1 MQRKVSKIIVISVI
15 ALLIA
20 GAIIALS
27 PVFTGQQGY
36 RTVSVIEVSGR
47 VSVVKGDIE
56 YSAYPGMVLQE
67 GHEVITSGDSYVRL
81 VLDQDKYVKLEEGSR
96 LVFETLGVLGSGKT
110 ALVLERGALTTELV
124 SPLGEGEQYVINT
137 PNAIFAVRG
146 TFFRVDLRRGQNG
159 DIISDINTYGGRVAS
174 KRIFPSGEVVEE
186 DVLIEAGYKACVNMT
201 KDYTYYVVE
210 TTNLIDMENISN
222 QDMVDLYFSAEN
234 GHELFVTTEELQEI
248 MDSRG
253 IDLQDQIS
261 VYEKAEKVWEM
272 QKAASSEMVNVPDY
286 IDDNRPLA
294 EEGSEEI
301 YIYEDEIKQESMLI
315 TDGAAHVHEIARFSV
330 EATCLEPGGTT
341 AKCRTCKEVI
351 EETVTLPHG
360 HSFGEWVVLAEA
372 TCNAVGERQ
381 SSCNICGETVNESV
395 EALGHDYGDDFVVDT
410 EATCVA
416 GGSMSKHC
424 SRCNSISEV
433 TAVPGVGHVYGEWKV
448 EQAATCVV
456 DGKKTRSCN
465 RCGTTEE
472 ESIPMSGHVYGQVQV
487 IQTASCTSAGKQQK
501 VCGICKNTVQETIA
515 AKGHSFSDWNVTQE
529 ETCIDVGFRER
540 ICDVCEYKEETLIE
554 ALGHS
559 YGEWNVTLEATCTST
574 GSRVRV
580 CALCQEE
587 ERETL
592 AVLEHDYEE
601 EYTVDIPPT
610 CTMTGTKTRH
620 CSKCGDY
627 TDKVPIEA
635 LGHDFGE
642 TYTVDQEAT
651 CTEAGSMSK
660 HCSRCE
666 VTDDVTE
673 IEAIG
678 HIYAEEF
685 SIDQEATCTVDGS
698 KSKHCTREECEATSE
713 TTVIPAGHS
722 YSEWDVIE
730 EATCTEDGLQKK
742 ACKGCG
748 DIVEEILTALGHK
761 DEDGDSICDNCS
773 EAYVTISAGNF
784 PDSVFRVYVEGYDLN
799 QDTYL
804 TEDELKAVDTMDL
817 NGSSLADG
825 GMSDLTGIEYFT
837 ELTHFTCSY
846 NAGLTELD
854 LEKNTKLQELRCD
867 NTGLT
872 TLDVSASDELT
883 FLDISNTAVQ
893 NARDISV
900 STSAELTELYMDNTN
915 IAFENYGD
923 APWLG
928 NLEIFHADKA
938 SFKNVEWN
946 DVVKRTLSPSLREMK
961 ITNNDSNSNP
971 DEYISMDMDL
981 SKFGSLEYLDL
992 SHNADMSGL
1001 SLDASST
1008 LKMLNIAGTG
1018 IQELNV
1024 DSYSVLDSLTISN
1037 EAGTCAQLRTIDVD
1051 KCTSLETLDVSGC
1064 SALSELNAMDCTGL
1078 VTLDITGCTGL
1089 KTMELGGCTVLS
1101 DLDVAG
1107 HTGLEVLNVG
1117 YCEALTELD
1126 VSGCSSLYM
1135 LANEACNNVTSMNL
1149 DGTSLSSFYNL
1160 YCNLTELQ
1168 EISAKNA
1175 NLNGTDMAT
1184 MTRMLSSKLER
1195 LDVEGN
1201 IIEYVDFGGKDVSN
1215 LKYLNLANN
1224 AELTQVSLSSCSG
1237 LEELNLSGTGVD
1249 YLTLSDSSTLK
1260 KLNVADCTNLTGISV
1275 DGCSSLTELNLTN
1288 CNALQ
1293 QLDVSGSGL
1302 EVLEL
1307 NNMSNLN
1314 RLTLN
1319 RSGMTNTVMKE
1330 LSLMDLGI
1338 TSLEIAGMSNLQKVQ
1353 VSGDFLS
1360 MVTITDSSIKSELI
1374 MSDSPELIALI
1385 TTNAYI
1391 KRIEATGC
1399 SLLSEFRVPGSGA
1412 EEVTFVD
1419 CPNLQ
1424 IVDVSSSAITTLRLP
1439 GSEYPY
1445 LAILNVSYCNALTTV
1460 ELQGGTA
1467 LVELDVLSCPV
1478 LASINLSG
1486 CTGQLSIDVRG
1497 VNGSDDVPAE
1507 LEVNVSDT
1515 YLTENNFTKSANL
1528 TLKLI
1533 TN

>member
-96 LVFETLGVLGSGKT
+96 LVFETLGVLGNGKT

-124 SPLGEGEQYVINT
+124 SPLGEGEQYVVNT

-186 DVLIEAGYKACVNMT
+186 DVMIDAGYKACVNMT

-234 GHELFVTTEELQEI
+234 GHELFVTTEELKEI

-261 VYEKAEKVWEM
+261 VYERAEKVWEM
-272 QKAASSEMVNVPDY
+272 QKAASYETVNVPDY

-315 TDGAAHVHEIARFSV
+315 TDGAAHVHEITLFSV

-351 EETVTLPHG
+351 EETVTLPQG
-360 HSFGEWVVLAEA
+360 HSFGEWTVLAEA
-372 TCNAVGERQ
+372 TCDADGERM
-381 SSCNICGETVNESV
+381 SSCSVCGETVKESL
-395 EALGHDYGDDFVVDT
+395 EALGHDYGNEFVVDS
-410 EATCVA
+410 EATCTTE
-416 GGSMSKHC
+416 GSMSKHC
-424 SRCNSISEV
+424 LRCDGIREV
-433 TAVPGVGHVYGEWKV
+433 TELSATDHVYGEWKV
-448 EQAATCVV
+448 EREATCVA
-456 DGKKTRSCN
+456 DGKRVRNCN
-465 RCGTTEE
+465 DCGIAEE
-472 ESIPMSGHVYGQVQV
+472 ERIPMFGHAYGQVQV

-515 AKGHSFSDWNVTQE
+515 EKGHSFSDWNVTQE

-559 YGEWNVTLEATCTST
+559 YSGWNVTLEATCTST

-620 CSKCGDY
+620 CSVCGDY

-666 VTDDVTE
+666 VIDEVTE

-685 SIDQEATCTVDGS
+685 SIDKEATCTVNGS
-698 KSKHCTREECEATSE
+698 KSKHCTGKNCDAISEE
-713 TTVIPAGHS
+713 TTIPAGHS

-730 EATCTEDGLQKK
+730 EATCTEGGLQKK

-773 EAYVTISAGNF
+773 GAYAAIDASNF
-784 PDSVFRVYVEGYDLN
+784 PDATFRIYVEGYDVN

-804 TEDELKAVDTMDL
+804 SVDELEAVDTMDL

-981 SKFGSLEYLDL
+981 SKFGSLEVLDI
-992 SHNADMSGL
+992 SNNRGMSGL
-1001 SLDASST
+1001 SLNASST
-1008 LKMLNIAGTG
+1008 LKTLNIAGTG
-1018 IQELNV
+1018 IRELNV
-1024 DSYSVLDSLTISN
+1024 PYYNVLSNLIINDGTATCTQLT
-1037 EAGTCAQLRTIDVD
+1037 DVSAD
-1051 KCTSLETLDVSGC
+1051 YCVLLTSLDVSGC
-1064 SALSELNAMDCTGL
+1064 SALTDLTTNSCSNL
-1078 VTLDITGCTGL
+1078 VTLDISGCTGL
-1089 KTMELGGCTVLS
+1089 KNLQVPGCTQLS
-1101 DLDVAG
+1101 DVDVAG
-1107 HTGLEVLNVG
+1107 HTALQVLDVG
-1117 YCEALTELD
+1117 SCEALTELD
-1126 VSGCSSLYM
+1126 VSGCSSLYL
-1135 LANEACNNVTSMNL
+1135 LANQYCNNLTSINMDDTNI
-1149 DGTSLSSFYNL
+1149 TSFLNVYVDL
-1160 YCNLTELQ
+1160 PKLQ
-1168 EISAKNA
+1168 SISARNA
-1175 NLNGTDMAT
+1175 NLDAADMERIT
-1184 MTRMLSSKLER
+1184 SLLSASVER
-1195 LDVEGN
+1195 LDVAGN
-1201 IIEYVDFGGKDVSN
+1201 TFDYINFGGVDASN
-1215 LKYLNLANN
+1215 IKYLSLADNE
-1224 AELTQVSLSSCSG
+1224 ELTSVSLYSCSG
-1237 LEELNLSGTGVD
+1237 LEELDLSGTGID
-1249 YLTLSDSSTLK
+1249 ALTLSDSSTIQ
-1260 KLNVADCTNLTGISV
+1260 KLDVSDCTNMTGISV
-1275 DGCSSLTELNLTN
+1275 DDCTSLTELNLSG
-1288 CNALQ
+1288 CSALQ
-1293 QLDVSGSGL
+1293 QLDITGSGL

-1307 NNMSNLN
+1307 NDMPYLN
-1314 RLTLN
+1314 RLVLAGQDGQSSN
-1319 RSGMTNTVMKE
+1319 DVIKE
-1330 LSLMDLGI
+1330 LYIRNTGLQFLELSRMYNLDTVEVTGNAIRSATINSCNINNALVLDDNTELISLTSSNCWIPQISLDRCSALTELSIRGCEAQEISLEDCSNLQVVDVSVTSI
-1338 TSLEIAGMSNLQKVQ
+1338 TSLDMP
-1353 VSGDFLS
+1353 GD
-1360 MVTITDSSIKSELI
+1360 
-1374 MSDSPELIALI
+1374 
-1385 TTNAYI
+1385 AY
-1391 KRIEATGC
+1391 
-1399 SLLSEFRVPGSGA
+1399 
-1412 EEVTFVD
+1412 
-1419 CPNLQ
+1419 PNLR
-1424 IVDVSSSAITTLRLP
+1424 TLTA
-1439 GSEYPY
+1439 SE
-1445 LAILNVSYCNALTTV
+1445 CGALTTV
-1460 ELQGGTA
+1460 NLEGSAG
-1467 LVELDVLSCPV
+1467 LVELNVTSCYS
-1478 LASINLSG
+1478 LASMNLSG
-1486 CTGQLSIDVRG
+1486 CSDQLAVDVS
-1497 VNGSDDVPAE
+1497 GSCSATSK
-1507 LEVNVSDT
+1507 LEVNIGNSA
-1515 YLTENNFTKSANL
+1515 LTDANFTTSGDI
-1528 TLKLI
+1528 TLELV
-1533 TN
+1533 NN